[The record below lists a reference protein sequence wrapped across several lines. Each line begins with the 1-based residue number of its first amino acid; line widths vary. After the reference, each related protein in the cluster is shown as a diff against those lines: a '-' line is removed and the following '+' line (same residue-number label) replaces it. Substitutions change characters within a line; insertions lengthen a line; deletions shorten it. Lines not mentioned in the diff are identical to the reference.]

1 MEEELATQINDND
14 LKRQRLVELSTAL
27 DDRQA
32 ELGKLEEAVE
42 ASKHDI
48 SSTEAGLA
56 ESYRSVTNREASL
69 ELALADLEESTTRT
83 RHMED
88 TEWEKLESERA
99 ALQAQQQALAD
110 RASQLD
116 QVEAS
121 AVAAEQAASTRAQA
135 MVCVCVCVCVRMRV
149 CLCVCV

>member
-1 MEEELATQINDND
+1 MSADC
-14 LKRQRLVELSTAL
+14 ST
-27 DDRQA
+27 
-32 ELGKLEEAVE
+32 GGV
-42 ASKHDI
+42 
-48 SSTEAGLA
+48 
-56 ESYRSVTNREASL
+56 